1 MVFSFFLFAAA
12 VLTTYSASV
21 MLHGL
26 NFQLGAVLLSLGLF
40 FYVEDSLRTKLSSM
54 FNASVGSSR
63 SDGFRHKEWE
73 LPVVM
78 FNLACGGLA
87 VANLAYLGVMF
98 DQDNTMVL
106 KAFWENQSC
115 LSLIQNPLFQGGG
128 LLLAA
133 HPGQV
138 AAAGLHVPPRHG
150 VPIRPGEADLK
161 TVFNQRIS
169 FHFLEL
175 PTKVQ

>member
-1 MVFSFFLFAAA
+1 
-12 VLTTYSASV
+12 

-73 LPVVM
+73 LPVAM

-98 DQDNTMVL
+98 DQDNTMVS
-106 KAFWENQSC
+106 KTFVAKIKVAFRRFIIHCFKEEGYSWRHTLGKWQQLDYTCHLVMGFLFVLEK
-115 LSLIQNPLFQGGG
+115 LI
-128 LLLAA
+128 
-133 HPGQV
+133 
-138 AAAGLHVPPRHG
+138 
-150 VPIRPGEADLK
+150 
-161 TVFNQRIS
+161 
-169 FHFLEL
+169 
-175 PTKVQ
+175 